1 MYISECSEPH
11 LRGGLASVLQ
21 LQSNVGVAF
30 TDALNVNEA
39 TPWTVISAVCAAFP
53 VILALVLALFLPE
66 SPFYLAQNGRY
77 RSRFA

>member
-21 LQSNVGVAF
+21 LQSNLGVAF

-39 TPWTVISAVCAAFP
+39 TPWTVISGVCTAFP
-53 VILALVLALFLPE
+53 VILAVVLTIFLPE
-66 SPFYLAQNGRY
+66 SPFYLVQDGR
-77 RSRFA
+77 